1 MKPMAVNNHLIFN
14 SQTTGI
20 KITLL
25 NCFSGHKEERGI
37 FKKVNEHIYCNLKI
51 LNY

>member
-1 MKPMAVNNHLIFN
+1 MKLMAVNNHLIFN
-14 SQTTGI
+14 SHTTGI

-25 NCFSGHKEERGI
+25 NCFSGHKEGDI